1 MKFRF
6 LLLLFTIFYLLITI
20 FSYGFVDTNFPWIP
34 SRVLFNLVHYQK
46 LLTTIIYIIVV
57 GVLFGFYGYVLRQI
71 KAGKIET
78 RQIWWLIFVSVG
90 LLFFSFPAFSY
101 DIFNYI
107 ATAKVTYFYKENPYL
122 VMPIEFI
129 GEPMLNFMHA
139 ANKIALYAPFWIILT
154 AIPHFLGLGN
164 ILLTV
169 FTFKVFVAAFY
180 LVLAWLIWRLSE
192 KSAYSL
198 AFFTLNPLVIIET
211 LVSGHND
218 VVMMS
223 FALLAFYLLF
233 QKRKVWSF
241 VALLI
246 SVGIKYATIVLLP
259 LFAVSSRFKTKT
271 LITISCW
278 LMLIVFLLSPLR
290 EEIYSWYFIWII
302 ALTALIPENKLLWWL
317 VMGFSFGLLLRYTP
331 FLYFRSYGGLTPT
344 IKTLTT
350 FIPPG
355 LVLIF
360 YFLKNA
366 WSHLSS
372 F

>member
-1 MKFRF
+1 MKFKS
-6 LLLLFTIFYLLITI
+6 LIILYSIFYILISI

-34 SRVLFNLVHYQK
+34 SKFLFNLVHYQRP
-46 LLTTIIYIIVV
+46 LTTMIHIIVV
-57 GVLFGFYGYVLRQI
+57 GVLFGFYGYVLRQV
-71 KAGKIET
+71 KNKKINVN
-78 RQIWWLIFVSVG
+78 QIWLMILVG
-90 LLFFSFPAFSY
+90 VVILLFSFPSFSY

-139 ANKIALYAPFWIILT
+139 ANKIALYPPLWIIIT

-169 FTFKVFVAAFY
+169 FTFKAFVALFY

-198 AFFTLNPLVIIET
+198 AFFALNPLVIIET

-218 VVMMS
+218 VVMMA
-223 FALLAFYLLF
+223 FALFGFYLLF
-233 QKRKVWSF
+233 QNRKILSF
-241 VALLI
+241 VSLLI
-246 SVGIKYATIVLLP
+246 SIGIKYATIVLLP
-259 LFAVSSRFKTKT
+259 LFVLSSRFKKEK
-271 LITISCW
+271 LITLSCW

-302 ALTALIPENKLLWWL
+302 ALAALVPKNKLLWWL

-360 YFLKNA
+360 YFFKNA
-366 WSHLSS
+366 RFRLSS

>member
-1 MKFRF
+1 MKFSF

-34 SRVLFNLVHYQK
+34 SKFLFNLVHYQRP
-46 LLTTIIYIIVV
+46 LTTMIHIIVV
-57 GVLFGFYGYVLRQI
+57 GVLFGIYGYVLRQVKI
-71 KAGKIET
+71 KKINAH
-78 RQIWWLIFVSVG
+78 QIWWMIFIGVAV
-90 LLFFSFPAFSY
+90 LLFSYPAFSY

-139 ANKIALYAPFWIILT
+139 ANKIALYPPPWIILT
-154 AIPHFLGLGN
+154 AVPHFLGFGN

-169 FTFKVFVAAFY
+169 FTFKAFVAIFY
-180 LVLAWLIWRLSE
+180 LACAWLIWRISGKNL
-192 KSAYSL
+192 YSFT
-198 AFFTLNPLVIIET
+198 FFTLNPLVVIET

-223 FALLAFYLLF
+223 LALLAFYLLF
-233 QKRKVWSF
+233 QKKKILAFLS
-241 VALLI
+241 LLV

-259 LFAVSSRFKTKT
+259 LFAFSSRFKREK
-271 LITISCW
+271 LITLSCW
-278 LMLIVFLLSPLR
+278 LMLVVFLLSPLR

-302 ALTALIPENKLLWWL
+302 ALSALVPKNKLLWWL

-331 FLYFRSYGGLTPT
+331 WLYFRTYGGLTPT

-350 FIPPG
+350 FIPP
-355 LVLIF
+355 VLAIAF
-360 YFLKNA
+360 YFLKNKGIF
-366 WSHLSS
+366 LKK
-372 F
+372 